1 MVKAFIDFISVVY
14 LNETDS
20 ILKNVLAVN
29 Y

>member
-1 MVKAFIDFISVVY
+1 MVKAFVDFISVVY

-20 ILKNVLAVN
+20 ILENVLGIN

>member
-1 MVKAFIDFISVVY
+1 MVKAFIDFISLVY